1 MTEVLDL
8 TYGKDL
14 SPKKFILHG
23 GIQFSQRIRFD
34 ANAFQELSTAHT
46 IKGLFDLVVDFF
58 GVQAQTAD
66 IEQAFQTYLSN
77 TKLVTVKTRVVH
89 DGVDLGPATI
99 ESNGGRY
106 PSCSLHFEIPNPLWD
121 DVDTYLDNWG
131 IGFEYRKGKWT
142 IRHTEKN
149 GNWNGPNRYPKTRQQ
164 MLDLV
169 DKLRATRSEV

>member
-1 MTEVLDL
+1 MTEVLDP

-14 SPKKFILHG
+14 TPKKAILHG
-23 GIQFSQRIRFD
+23 HIGFSNRITFD
-34 ANAFQELSTAHT
+34 ANAFQELPTAYT

-58 GVQAQTAD
+58 GLQLQTAD
-66 IEQAFQTYLSN
+66 IESAFKTYLDN
-77 TKLVTVKTRVVH
+77 VKLLTVKTRVVY
-89 DGVDLGPATI
+89 DGEDLGPALI

-121 DVDTYLDNWG
+121 DTCEHLDNWR

-149 GNWNGPNRYPKTRQQ
+149 GFWNQPHRYPKTRQQ

-169 DKLRATRSEV
+169 EKIRATRSEV